1 MKAKSNSLTLSDLK
15 RLEDKTDMEASVEQ
29 VRTPSRALAAG
40 SISYALRT
48 PLSL

>member
-29 VRTPSRALAAG
+29 VCTP
-40 SISYALRT
+40 
-48 PLSL
+48 